1 MAYIEKRYY
10 IRAGVIEVEQVQA
23 SMFGNHKSRSGRGSP
38 TLEEVKKVNQ
48 KIAAKKLRRLID
60 ANFEP
65 GDIYLTLTY
74 KKEYRRTLEEAKK
87 DLKKFMDK
95 LKYRYGKHGD
105 VFKWIK
111 TTGIRKRGAA
121 HHHVICN
128 NIDTFNYIKELA
140 KIWPFG
146 TVEIKALYE
155 DGRYMLLAEY
165 FVKHKQENE
174 DETKENQINA
184 RAYSCSR
191 NLRHPRVKRIV
202 IKESTIVRAPKV
214 PTGYRLD
221 MDPDVDIGISKQSGY
236 MYRYF
241 RLIKVKKRE

>member
-1 MAYIEKRYY
+1 MAHIEKRYY
-10 IRAGVIEVEQVQA
+10 IRPGVIEVEQVQA
-23 SMFGNHKSRSGRGSP
+23 SMFGNHNSRSGRGSP

-48 KIAAKKLRRLID
+48 RMVAKKLRRLID

-74 KKEYRRTLEEAKK
+74 RDLEKRTLEEAKK
-87 DLKKFMDK
+87 DLEKFMNK
-95 LKYRYGKHGD
+95 LKYRYRKRGE

-111 TTGIRKRGAA
+111 TTGIRQRGAA
-121 HHHVICN
+121 HHHIIFN
-128 NIDTFNYIKELA
+128 NIEGINYIKELA

-146 TVEIKALYE
+146 TVTVKALYE
-155 DGRYMLLAEY
+155 DGRYMALAEY

-202 IKESTIVRAPKV
+202 IKESTIMRAPKV
-214 PTGYRLD
+214 PTGYRLE
-221 MDPDVDIGISKQSGY
+221 MDPDKDTGISKQSGY
-236 MYRYF
+236 LYRYF
-241 RLIKVKKRE
+241 RLIRVKKRE